1 MTDNLLHISINTKEF
16 SYALHFAASVVE
28 KRNVLSELS
37 NIKLKTKGSKLEIG
51 ATDMDL
57 YLNQEI
63 DAKIISEGETTISAQ
78 LLSEII
84 RKIPD
89 DYIEICQ
96 SANLQELHIK
106 GKTCNFKLLT
116 LPTTNF
122 PIMEEMDASNQI
134 TVPCQQLLRIIEST
148 SFSISNDETRYNLNG
163 LYLHIKQGNL
173 YSSSTDGH
181 RLSIA
186 SIDNITSANEMGVI
200 VPRKTIIE
208 LSKFIKDTKNLKS
221 DISIQFSSTKIRFE
235 CNDIVLVSKL
245 IDGNFP
251 DYQAFIPRNNH
262 NKLVISTKQL
272 AESIERIAVI
282 TVEKFRA
289 IKFLITAQGL
299 TLSAT
304 GEARGMATESLEYTD
319 GKDFAYE
326 GDDISIG
333 FNPKYWSDVLSS
345 VPDQHIEIL
354 LKDSTAPILIKPHSG
369 QSCEFVI
376 MPVKI

>member
-1 MTDNLLHISINTKEF
+1 M
-16 SYALHFAASVVE
+16 
-28 KRNVLSELS
+28 
-37 NIKLKTKGSKLEIG
+37 
-51 ATDMDL
+51 
-57 YLNQEI
+57 
-63 DAKIISEGETTISAQ
+63 
-78 LLSEII
+78 
-84 RKIPD
+84 
-89 DYIEICQ
+89 
-96 SANLQELHIK
+96 
-106 GKTCNFKLLT
+106 
-116 LPTTNF
+116 
-122 PIMEEMDASNQI
+122 
-134 TVPCQQLLRIIEST
+134 
-148 SFSISNDETRYNLNG
+148 
-163 LYLHIKQGNL
+163 
-173 YSSSTDGH
+173 
-181 RLSIA
+181 
-186 SIDNITSANEMGVI
+186 
-200 VPRKTIIE
+200 
-208 LSKFIKDTKNLKS
+208 
-221 DISIQFSSTKIRFE
+221 
-235 CNDIVLVSKL
+235 LVSKL

-251 DYQAFIPRNNH
+251 DYQAFIPRNNY

-289 IKFLITAQGL
+289 IKFLITSQGL

>member
-1 MTDNLLHISINTKEF
+1 MSDTLNILINTKEF
-16 SYALHFAASVVE
+16 AYALHFAASVVE
-28 KRNVLSELS
+28 KRNVVSELS

-63 DAKIISEGETTISAQ
+63 DAKIMSEGETTISAQ
-78 LLSEII
+78 LLAEII

-89 DYIEICQ
+89 EYIEIFQ
-96 SANLQELHIK
+96 SDNLQELTIK
-106 GKTCNFKLLT
+106 GRSCNFTLLT
-116 LPTTNF
+116 LPVTNF
-122 PIMEEMDASNQI
+122 PIMEEMEASNQI
-134 TVPCQQLLRIIEST
+134 KVPCQQLLRIIEST
-148 SFSISNDETRYNLNG
+148 NFSISNDETRYNLNG

-173 YSSSTDGH
+173 YSASTDGH

-186 SIDNITSANEMGVI
+186 AIKDISSSGEIGVI
-200 VPRKTIIE
+200 IPKKTIIE
-208 LSKFIKDTKNLKS
+208 LNKLIKDSKNLKS
-221 DISIQFSSTKIRFE
+221 DISIEFSSTKIRFE

-245 IDGNFP
+245 IDGSFP
-251 DYQAFIPRNNH
+251 DYSAFIPQNNH
-262 NKLVISTKQL
+262 NKLIISTKQL

-289 IKFLITAQGL
+289 IKFFITPQQL
-299 TLSAT
+299 KLSAT
-304 GEARGMATESLEYTD
+304 GEARGVATESLEYTD

-326 GDDISIG
+326 GDDIAIG
-333 FNPKYWSDVLSS
+333 FNPKYWSDVLSAIQE
-345 VPDQHIEIL
+345 QHIQVFF
-354 LKDSTAPILIKPHSG
+354 KDPTAPVLIKSYSD